1 MSDVDRALRQGSPT
15 LSDIDEPPELQ
26 RNGYWRMAVW
36 ALRVGY
42 LALVVIVVGLI
53 TVWSGSTSWVL
64 AVGAI
69 FWLVAAAVMVTGFL
83 RARQELPEPRPG
95 FWSIR
100 KMLIYDTVHARS
112 ATGES

>member
-1 MSDVDRALRQGSPT
+1 MDTGGWPLGPSRGLP
-15 LSDIDEPPELQ
+15 
-26 RNGYWRMAVW
+26 
-36 ALRVGY
+36 RVGRDRRRSDHR
-42 LALVVIVVGLI
+42 VVGI
-53 TVWSGSTSWVL
+53 YVVVL